1 MMFIG
6 CAVCGTSCQNGQK
19 EETKQ
24 QGYTLA
30 TVRAGQN
37 KEIVTSYSASIEGRQ
52 DIDIFLRFRDIS

>member
-37 KEIVTSYSASIEGRQ
+37 KEIVTSYSASIEER
-52 DIDIFLRFRDIS
+52 